1 MWLWQYAL
9 LVQLYVYVL
18 VKHALSMLVA
28 QAVSYTMQICCA
40 PWVFFLSGNS
50 FQGLPSVAYNS
61 LNIPQIS
68 FEVEF
73 GFIGSG
79 EFKCIT
85 CFSLPVEEW
94 LVDSFTTKKGESLS
108 SVSQTHTTQDVNAA
122 FGFRQTFSRMTNMS

>member
-1 MWLWQYAL
+1 
-9 LVQLYVYVL
+9 
-18 VKHALSMLVA
+18 MLVA

-50 FQGLPSVAYNS
+50 FHGLPSVAYNS

-94 LVDSFTTKKGESLS
+94 LVDSFTTKKGHLCHLRDSKRLLCHQSLK
-108 SVSQTHTTQDVNAA
+108 HTPH
-122 FGFRQTFSRMTNMS
+122 RMLMRPLALGKHFLEWQIWAKYMLLDCQVK